1 MLLKLLKKRSRSSVK
16 CESLG
21 VCLTALIQSEG
32 AGGVQAT
39 TCREMPLCCELRAES
54 WERGL
59 LYWRWT
65 FEKMSRGAAR
75 KTQRRKKTDEIRT
88 RRHMRA
94 VFFVKVE
101 HFFQSSLLENLSQGS
116 VALSQNKFGQCV
128 IHHIRK
134 TNFLRA
140 SWSWRWGNGGRL
152 SWWRKLW
159 SGSSVVVA
167 A

>member
-1 MLLKLLKKRSRSSVK
+1 MLLKFVEETQSVRCEVWISRRVFDS
-16 CESLG
+16 
-21 VCLTALIQSEG
+21 ADSEWGCWMG
-32 AGGVQAT
+32 AGHDMQGNAA
-39 TCREMPLCCELRAES
+39 MLRAES

-75 KTQRRKKTDEIRT
+75 KTQRRKKTDEIRA

-101 HFFQSSLLENLSQGS
+101 HFLQSSLLENLSQGS